1 MKVILR
7 KEVLNLGEA
16 DTVAE
21 VSRGYARNYLLPKKM
36 AITATKA
43 EIAAAEKR
51 KAERDKKLSEKRAE
65 FEDLAKKISSLEIV
79 VPADAGEGGRLFG
92 SVTTQDIAL
101 AVKGSANI
109 ELDKRKIEINEPIKT
124 LGEHSVLVKLS
135 GYISANLKVKVIAK

>member
-7 KEVLNLGEA
+7 KEVANLGEA

-21 VSRGYARNYLLPKKM
+21 VSGGYARNYLLPKKL
-36 AITATKA
+36 AVPATEA

-51 KAERDKKLSEKRAE
+51 KAEREKKLAEKKAD
-65 FEDLAKKISSLEIV
+65 FEELAKKISSLEIA

-101 AVKGSANI
+101 AVKAAANI
-109 ELDKRKIEINEPIKT
+109 ELDKKKIEISEPIKT
-124 LGEHSVLVKLS
+124 LGDHSVSVKLS
-135 GYISANLKVKVIAK
+135 GDISADLKVKVVAK